1 MRDLAVNC
9 STWSVQTFLF
19 CTPAICGTSQNH
31 RLRCVLSVMLTIYL
45 SRLVSRWNC
54 QVTFWLF
61 LALSVAAIPTSYNII
76 RSDEHHPMCTNDY
89 DWTGAMYDPND
100 CLSAVQRLENT
111 DLKFFKT
118 IELEFLA
125 PGATRTSSLPTI
137 RTPRKYTVG
146 SCTLV
151 IAMLST
157 LPPWSLPGQRR
168 RRQPY
173 APSDTSR
180 FSYIR
185 SISSWV
191 DRTCL
196 EEGKQLGWCATG
208 ENYDIGVFIWSTAS
222 TMNKEVIS
230 SNNIYYKNIST
241 GSDTTMELAR
251 ILEVDGVIEHSVGT
265 F

>member
-19 CTPAICGTSQNH
+19 CTPAICGTSGNH
-31 RLRCVLSVMLTIYL
+31 HLRYLLSVMLTIYL
-45 SRLVSRWNC
+45 SRFLSRWKC
-54 QVTFWLF
+54 QVTLWVIFT
-61 LALSVAAIPTSYNII
+61 LSVAAIPPSYSII
-76 RSDEHHPMCTNDY
+76 RSDEHHPMCTNGF
-89 DWTGAMYDPND
+89 DWAGAMYDPND
-100 CLSAVQRLENT
+100 CLRAVERLEDT
-111 DLKFFKT
+111 DLKFFKS

-137 RTPRKYTVG
+137 RTPRKYTVD

-157 LPPWSLPGQRR
+157 LPPLSLPGQTR

-191 DRTCL
+191 DRTCI
-196 EEGKQLGWCATG
+196 EKSEKLGWCATG
-208 ENYDIGVFIWSTAS
+208 ENYDIGVFLWSTAS
-222 TMNKEVIS
+222 IMDKKIIN
-230 SNNIYYKNIST
+230 SNNIHYKNISR

-251 ILEVDGVIEHSVGT
+251 ILKVDGVIEPSVGT